1 MKIIY
6 FAFKHR
12 FRYKDLNNFLNTRFY
27 GKYLVLNLGGPFKHF
42 IAKLFLKLRLGFAIS
57 CDGRPLI
64 SDMKLGVN
72 FFLRGTNLNIPNRFR
87 HLSNNYVSIN
97 NPFNKEKNLFQL
109 YPVSIKTSSIKKE
122 IKIIYVSGVNI
133 ETTEKE
139 NNIWQ
144 ANKKRIIENFT
155 VLDDKKFWKDCLNEE
170 DFQNQYIYY
179 RKFKLLLRFEIV
191 NYLKNNFDNK
201 FVLIGDDWVKY
212 DMKSIPSNFDSKYIR
227 GLYQG
232 NICLDLG
239 SIEGSSSL
247 YSRSNQIIESGG
259 LIIQSRQIDYDKI
272 WGQLEKKILF
282 RNLKELEILINKLSS
297 DGLYS
302 KQLLDEIY
310 KNFSLSNKLIEE
322 NLDKITKTVN

>member
-1 MKIIY
+1 MKLLKKKIIY
-6 FAFKHR
+6 
-12 FRYKDLNNFLNTRFY
+12 
-27 GKYLVLNLGGPFKHF
+27 GKQ
-42 IAKLFLKLRLGFAIS
+42 I
-57 CDGRPLI
+57 
-64 SDMKLGVN
+64 
-72 FFLRGTNLNIPNRFR
+72 
-87 HLSNNYVSIN
+87 
-97 NPFNKEKNLFQL
+97 KE
-109 YPVSIKTSSIKKE
+109 
-122 IKIIYVSGVNI
+122 
-133 ETTEKE
+133 
-139 NNIWQ
+139 
-144 ANKKRIIENFT
+144 IIENFT

-212 DMKSIPSNFDSKYIR
+212 DMKSVPSNFDSKYIR

-272 WGQLEKKILF
+272 WGQLEK
-282 RNLKELEILINKLSS
+282 
-297 DGLYS
+297 
-302 KQLLDEIY
+302 
-310 KNFSLSNKLIEE
+310 NF
-322 NLDKITKTVN
+322 V

>member
-1 MKIIY
+1 M
-6 FAFKHR
+6 
-12 FRYKDLNNFLNTRFY
+12 
-27 GKYLVLNLGGPFKHF
+27 
-42 IAKLFLKLRLGFAIS
+42 
-57 CDGRPLI
+57 
-64 SDMKLGVN
+64 
-72 FFLRGTNLNIPNRFR
+72 
-87 HLSNNYVSIN
+87 
-97 NPFNKEKNLFQL
+97 
-109 YPVSIKTSSIKKE
+109 
-122 IKIIYVSGVNI
+122 
-133 ETTEKE
+133 
-139 NNIWQ
+139 
-144 ANKKRIIENFT
+144 
-155 VLDDKKFWKDCLNEE
+155 
-170 DFQNQYIYY
+170 
-179 RKFKLLLRFEIV
+179 RFEIV
-191 NYLKNNFDNK
+191 NYLKNIFDNK

-212 DMKSIPSNFDSKYIR
+212 DMKSVPSNFDSKYIR

-272 WGQLEKKILF
+272 WGQLEKILF